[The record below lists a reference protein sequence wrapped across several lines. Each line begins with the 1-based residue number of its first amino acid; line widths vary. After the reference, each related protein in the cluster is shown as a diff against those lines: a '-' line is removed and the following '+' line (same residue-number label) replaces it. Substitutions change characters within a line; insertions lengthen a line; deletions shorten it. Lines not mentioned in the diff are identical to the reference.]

1 MGHQKL
7 VGISG
12 RVSYAQGGADP
23 DKSVIIQRVQGGKR
37 VKVGIYKTHLD
48 PQRIEWEPGA
58 LQWKDG
64 NVPRDSTF
72 VTHVEVVLPAE
83 VYVTMCTLAALGILL
98 AVCLFAFNV
107 YFRNNKI
114 VKLSSPNINNVLLLG
129 CVLCYS
135 TVFIKTTETTTGILC
150 KSRVIGFC
158 IGFTT
163 TFGALF
169 TKTWRV
175 YRIFTN
181 KRLLKRTI
189 KDYQLLAVIAGLVM
203 FVMCIVVA
211 WEIVGPHVMVVKYLE
226 NKIFKL
232 GHDEEVYPFVRMC
245 ISEYSIYFSWIVY
258 VVEGALLS
266 FGAFLAWETRHVK
279 IQALNDS
286 HQIGLCLYNVVIL
299 SAVGLTL
306 SLLLDDNV
314 VMLYGINSGC
324 ILIGTTVTQMV
335 VFIPKI
341 HAVYAR
347 IDVTSDPVGGPGQSG
362 TDRCGAS
369 NKGTGTTASRST
381 TQPD

>member
-1 MGHQKL
+1 
-7 VGISG
+7 
-12 RVSYAQGGADP
+12 
-23 DKSVIIQRVQGGKR
+23 
-37 VKVGIYKTHLD
+37 
-48 PQRIEWEPGA
+48 
-58 LQWKDG
+58 
-64 NVPRDSTF
+64 
-72 VTHVEVVLPAE
+72 
-83 VYVTMCTLAALGILL
+83 
-98 AVCLFAFNV
+98 
-107 YFRNNKI
+107 
-114 VKLSSPNINNVLLLG
+114 
-129 CVLCYS
+129 
-135 TVFIKTTETTTGILC
+135 
-150 KSRVIGFC
+150 
-158 IGFTT
+158 
-163 TFGALF
+163 
-169 TKTWRV
+169 
-175 YRIFTN
+175 
-181 KRLLKRTI
+181 
-189 KDYQLLAVIAGLVM
+189 M

-232 GHDEEVYPFVRMC
+232 GHDEE
-245 ISEYSIYFSWIVY
+245 
-258 VVEGALLS
+258 
-266 FGAFLAWETRHVK
+266 VK

-324 ILIGTTVTQMV
+324 ILIGTT
-335 VFIPKI
+335 I